1 MTFYLAFYLAKIV
14 SFVSKLLRVG
24 TGSTWP
30 GHILLEIKPSIVK
43 KLLQKFHGRI
53 VLVTGTNGKTTTV
66 KMITTILGAGK
77 CITNHSGA
85 NLLNSLASALVN
97 NSNWRAEIKAE
108 YAIFEVDEAT
118 LPQAIVDYHPQ
129 VIVCLNL
136 FRDQL
141 DRYGEVDI
149 IADKWGKA
157 LRNLPEKSIIILN
170 ADDPQVANCGEN
182 IRAKVLYFGIE
193 NKNLYKK
200 QMDYATDSTFCPYCG
215 TRLTYE
221 GNFFSHLGHWSCP
234 KCGLHRPNPDFYLFT
249 SPLPGIY
256 MQYNTLAAVLTA
268 NTLGVGKKDI
278 SRRLSEFTPAFGRQ
292 EESIVNGR
300 KVKII
305 LSKNPTGFNQSLD
318 VLNYLPGKK
327 KNILL
332 VLNDLIPDGRD
343 ISWIWDVDFEKL
355 IPMIKNLTISGLRAY
370 DIAVRIKYAV
380 PNQKSKICPE
390 LAEGFKIQNY
400 PPSPAVAGFGGAGN
414 SKFKI
419 FENLKYAIDYALKE
433 TQPNETLYVL
443 PTYSAML
450 EVRKIL
456 MGRKIL

>member
-1 MTFYLAFYLAKIV
+1 
-14 SFVSKLLRVG
+14 
-24 TGSTWP
+24 
-30 GHILLEIKPSIVK
+30 
-43 KLLQKFHGRI
+43 
-53 VLVTGTNGKTTTV
+53 
-66 KMITTILGAGK
+66 
-77 CITNHSGA
+77 
-85 NLLNSLASALVN
+85 
-97 NSNWRAEIKAE
+97 
-108 YAIFEVDEAT
+108 
-118 LPQAIVDYHPQ
+118 
-129 VIVCLNL
+129 
-136 FRDQL
+136 
-141 DRYGEVDI
+141 
-149 IADKWGKA
+149 
-157 LRNLPEKSIIILN
+157 
-170 ADDPQVANCGEN
+170 
-182 IRAKVLYFGIE
+182 
-193 NKNLYKK
+193 
-200 QMDYATDSTFCPYCG
+200 
-215 TRLTYE
+215 
-221 GNFFSHLGHWSCP
+221 
-234 KCGLHRPNPDFYLFT
+234 
-249 SPLPGIY
+249 